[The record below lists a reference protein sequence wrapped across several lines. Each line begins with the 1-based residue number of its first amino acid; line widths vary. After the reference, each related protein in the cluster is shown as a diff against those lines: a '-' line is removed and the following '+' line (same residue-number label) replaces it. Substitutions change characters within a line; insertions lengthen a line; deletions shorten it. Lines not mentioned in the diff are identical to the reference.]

1 MKLSSIH
8 VKSLAINA
16 SNISTTTINGQ
27 EHYVIRGAVP
37 IVDDIVMNGG
47 LYPAEE
53 INNSYQTMEGKLMPL
68 PHPMV
73 DGKYVSANDPRAIN
87 SYHVGAWAQNV
98 SKSGDQVVMDVYINK
113 AVAETKP
120 DGKRLI
126 NRLDEMIAG
135 TNTDPIHLSTG
146 LLTNKERKS
155 GESKQKKYSWI
166 ARNMQFDHIAILLD
180 EPGAGTPEEGV
191 GMFVNADGQEGEVE
205 TASLVDAANS
215 LKDGLLNKVKF
226 FLTHNSDASFDE
238 IYQMLREAIRAPSG
252 SDVYRY
258 VVTVWPDKFI
268 FEEGNK
274 LFQQKYLIDDSTVTL
289 VGDPVEVVRKPT
301 EYEVKTN
308 GETNPM
314 KEKMIAA
321 LNAAGVKTEGLTDDQ
336 VWDAYNQQVQKK
348 ADKEKGEDVLSIINA
363 IERGFDD
370 IEHRISNM
378 DKEHSKYI
386 RATVTRMNYMLNGES
401 DTRGLMIQLLK
412 TIGDSKDSEEK
423 IEKVGQSMNLSHFE
437 VLSEKSLYKKRK
449 RRDFAS
455 QVEEEKQQE
464 ELSREDVL
472 RLNKIH
478 TRYQQAEIED
488 FIESYMKD
496 DHMEVKDI
504 DIRDEESF
512 EKLILAYD
520 YSTRRNSKYKVIE
533 RDDKLIDNGSYRYPA
548 LTFVRRKAK
557 S

>member
-205 TASLVDAANS
+205 TASLVEAANS

-301 EYEVKTN
+301 EYEIKTN
-308 GETNPM
+308 GENDPM
-314 KEKMIAA
+314 KELIINA
-321 LNAAGVKTEGLTDDQ
+321 LQAAGKPTEGKSDAELM
-336 VWDAYNQQVQKK
+336 DAYNQLAAEKAAAKK
-348 ADKEKGEDVLSIINA
+348 DGGDEIDPATGKPKKKEQASNSEEAPAWFKPFADDLAAVKSGLAVNADKEKGEKRAAVKAKFGLDDLAVNA
-363 IERGFDD
+363 LDGAALDGLFAQCQT
-370 IEHRISNM
+370 S
-378 DKEHSKYI
+378 
-386 RATVTRMNYMLNGES
+386 TGLNGAF
-401 DTRGLMIQLLK
+401 RPVNNN
-412 TIGDSKDSEEK
+412 DSFSEMPE
-423 IEKVGQSMNLSHFE
+423 
-437 VLSEKSLYKKRK
+437 
-449 RRDFAS
+449 
-455 QVEEEKQQE
+455 
-464 ELSREDVL
+464 
-472 RLNKIH
+472 
-478 TRYQQAEIED
+478 
-488 FIESYMKD
+488 
-496 DHMEVKDI
+496 
-504 DIRDEESF
+504 
-512 EKLILAYD
+512 
-520 YSTRRNSKYKVIE
+520 
-533 RDDKLIDNGSYRYPA
+533 
-548 LTFVRRKAK
+548 
-557 S
+557 

>member
-87 SYHVGAWAQNV
+87 TYHVGAWAQNV

-146 LLTNKERKS
+146 LLTNKEKKA
-155 GESKQKKYSWI
+155 GESKGKKHSWI

-205 TASLVDAANS
+205 TASLIDAANS

-252 SDVYRY
+252 GDVYRY

-268 FEEGNK
+268 YEEGNK
-274 LFQQKYLIDDSTVTL
+274 LFQQKYLIDDNAVAL
-289 VGDPVEVVRKPT
+289 VGEPLEVVRKPT

-336 VWDAYNQQVQKK
+336 VWDAYNQQMQKK
-348 ADKEKGEDVLSIINA
+348 DGVGDPSQTQTNSDAITAAVNLAIKPLTDEIGTLKSQLQANA
-363 IERGFDD
+363 
-370 IEHRISNM
+370 
-378 DKEHSKYI
+378 
-386 RATVTRMNYMLNGES
+386 ES
-401 DTRGLMIQLLK
+401 DLK
-412 TIGDSKDSEEK
+412 T
-423 IEKVGQSMNLSHFE
+423 
-437 VLSEKSLYKKRK
+437 KR
-449 RRDFAS
+449 DA
-455 QVEEEKQQE
+455 V
-464 ELSREDVL
+464 
-472 RLNKIH
+472 
-478 TRYQQAEIED
+478 
-488 FIESYMKD
+488 
-496 DHMEVKDI
+496 
-504 DIRDEESF
+504 
-512 EKLILAYD
+512 
-520 YSTRRNSKYKVIE
+520 
-533 RDDKLIDNGSYRYPA
+533 
-548 LTFVRRKAK
+548 KAK
-557 S
+557 FSFMTEAAINSLAGDALNDLYSQCQTSTGLNPAFQGNGAQSEILNMEAPE

>member
-1 MKLSSIH
+1 VKLSSIH

-87 SYHVGAWAQNV
+87 TYHVGAWAQNV

-146 LLTNKERKS
+146 LLTNKEKKS
-155 GESKQKKYSWI
+155 GESKEKKYTWI

-205 TASLVDAANS
+205 TASLIDAANS
-215 LKDGLLNKVKF
+215 LKDGLVNKVKF

-268 FEEGNK
+268 YEEGSK
-274 LFQQKYLIDDSTVTL
+274 LFQQKYLIDDNAVTL
-289 VGDPVEVVRKPT
+289 VGEPIEVVRKPT

-308 GETNPM
+308 GEQNPM
-314 KEKMIAA
+314 KQKMIAA
-321 LNAAGVKTEGLTDDQ
+321 LNAAGVTTEGLTDDQ
-336 VWDAYNQQVQKK
+336 VWDAYNQQMQKK
-348 ADKEKGEDVLSIINA
+348 AGGGDPAGTQVNTDAITAAVNAALTPLTDKISHLETQMQANA
-363 IERGFDD
+363 E
-370 IEHRISNM
+370 
-378 DKEHSKYI
+378 
-386 RATVTRMNYMLNGES
+386 
-401 DTRGLMIQLLK
+401 
-412 TIGDSKDSEEK
+412 
-423 IEKVGQSMNLSHFE
+423 
-437 VLSEKSLYKKRK
+437 
-449 RRDFAS
+449 
-455 QVEEEKQQE
+455 
-464 ELSREDVL
+464 
-472 RLNKIH
+472 
-478 TRYQQAEIED
+478 
-488 FIESYMKD
+488 
-496 DHMEVKDI
+496 KDI
-504 DIRDEESF
+504 TAKRQ
-512 EKLILAYD
+512 A
-520 YSTRRNSKYKVIE
+520 V
-533 RDDKLIDNGSYRYPA
+533 
-548 LTFVRRKAK
+548 KAK
-557 S
+557 FPFMTEAAINSLVGDALNDMFSQCQTSTGLNPAFQSNGAQSEILTMEAPE

>member
-16 SNISTTTINGQ
+16 SNISTTTINDQ

-37 IVDDIVMNGG
+37 IVDSIVMNGG

-68 PHPMV
+68 PHPKV

-87 SYHVGAWAQNV
+87 SFHVGAWAQNV

-126 NRLDEMIAG
+126 NRLDEMIDG

-146 LLTNKERKS
+146 LLTNKEKKS
-155 GESKQKKYSWI
+155 GESKGKKYNWI

-191 GMFVNADGQEGEVE
+191 GLFVNADGQESDVE
-205 TASLVDAANS
+205 TASLIDAANS

-226 FLTHNSDASFDE
+226 FFAHNSDASFDE
-238 IYQMLREAIRAPSG
+238 IYQMLREAIRPSTDSG
-252 SDVYRY
+252 VYRY

-268 FEEGNK
+268 YEEGQK
-274 LFQQKYLIDDSTVTL
+274 LFQQKYLIDDNAVTL
-289 VGDPVEVVRKPT
+289 VGDAVEVVRKPT

-308 GETNPM
+308 GEQNPM

-336 VWDAYNQQVQKK
+336 VWDAYNEQMKK
-348 ADKEKGEDVLSIINA
+348 PADGKKDDEDPETGKDKKKDAAANA
-363 IERGFDD
+363 
-370 IEHRISNM
+370 
-378 DKEHSKYI
+378 
-386 RATVTRMNYMLNGES
+386 
-401 DTRGLMIQLLK
+401 
-412 TIGDSKDSEEK
+412 EEIPAWAK
-423 IEKVGQSMNLSHFE
+423 A
-437 VLSEKSLYKKRK
+437 LSEKVDALNTQISANADTERK
-449 RRDFAS
+449 
-455 QVEEEKQQE
+455 EM
-464 ELSREDVL
+464 REAV
-472 RLNKIH
+472 
-478 TRYQQAEIED
+478 
-488 FIESYMKD
+488 
-496 DHMEVKDI
+496 
-504 DIRDEESF
+504 
-512 EKLILAYD
+512 
-520 YSTRRNSKYKVIE
+520 
-533 RDDKLIDNGSYRYPA
+533 
-548 LTFVRRKAK
+548 KAK
-557 S
+557 FGLSDTAVNAMADEPLKEMFSQCQTSLGLNGAFRQTNSSQSVSEMPE

>member
-8 VKSLAINA
+8 VKSFAINA

-87 SYHVGAWAQNV
+87 TYHVGAWAQNV

-146 LLTNKERKS
+146 LLTNKEKKS
-155 GESKQKKYSWI
+155 GESKGKKHSWI

-205 TASLVDAANS
+205 NASLIDAANS

-226 FLTHNSDASFDE
+226 FFTHNSDASFDE

-268 FEEGNK
+268 YEEGNK
-274 LFQQKYLIDDSTVTL
+274 LFQQKYLIDDSGVTL
-289 VGDPVEVVRKPT
+289 VGEPVEVVRKPT

-336 VWDAYNQQVQKK
+336 VWDAYNQQMQKK
-348 ADKEKGEDVLSIINA
+348 NGGGDPGQAQINSDVITAAVNA
-363 IERGFDD
+363 AI
-370 IEHRISNM
+370 
-378 DKEHSKYI
+378 
-386 RATVTRMNYMLNGES
+386 TPLN
-401 DTRGLMIQLLK
+401 
-412 TIGDSKDSEEK
+412 
-423 IEKVGQSMNLSHFE
+423 
-437 VLSEKSLYKKRK
+437 
-449 RRDFAS
+449 
-455 QVEEEKQQE
+455 
-464 ELSREDVL
+464 
-472 RLNKIH
+472 
-478 TRYQQAEIED
+478 
-488 FIESYMKD
+488 
-496 DHMEVKDI
+496 
-504 DIRDEESF
+504 
-512 EKLILAYD
+512 EKL
-520 YSTRRNSKYKVIE
+520 SKLE
-533 RDDKLIDNGSYRYPA
+533 TQLQANAESEQ
-548 LTFVRRKAK
+548 KAK
-557 S
+557 RDAVKAKFSFMTEAAINSLSGDALNDLYSQCQTSTGLNPAFQGNGAQSEILNMEAPE

>member
-87 SYHVGAWAQNV
+87 TYHVGAWAQNV

-146 LLTNKERKS
+146 LLTNKEKKA
-155 GESKQKKYSWI
+155 GESKGKKHSWI

-180 EPGAGTPEEGV
+180 EPGAGTPQEGV

-205 TASLVDAANS
+205 TASLIDAANS

-268 FEEGNK
+268 YEEGNK

-289 VGDPVEVVRKPT
+289 VGEPLEVVRKPT

-308 GETNPM
+308 GEENPM

-321 LNAAGVKTEGLTDDQ
+321 LNAAGVTTEGLTDDQ
-336 VWDAYNQQVQKK
+336 VWDAYNQQMQKK
-348 ADKEKGEDVLSIINA
+348 DGGGQPQINSDAITAAVNAAITPLTEKIGHLETQLQANA
-363 IERGFDD
+363 EKD
-370 IEHRISNM
+370 
-378 DKEHSKYI
+378 
-386 RATVTRMNYMLNGES
+386 
-401 DTRGLMIQLLK
+401 LK
-412 TIGDSKDSEEK
+412 TKRDAVKAQFSFISEAAVNSLSGDALNDLYSQCQTST
-423 IEKVGQSMNLSHFE
+423 GLNPAFQGN
-437 VLSEKSLYKKRK
+437 SEKSDIL
-449 RRDFAS
+449 
-455 QVEEEKQQE
+455 
-464 ELSREDVL
+464 
-472 RLNKIH
+472 
-478 TRYQQAEIED
+478 T
-488 FIESYMKD
+488 
-496 DHMEVKDI
+496 MEAP
-504 DIRDEESF
+504 E
-512 EKLILAYD
+512 
-520 YSTRRNSKYKVIE
+520 
-533 RDDKLIDNGSYRYPA
+533 
-548 LTFVRRKAK
+548 
-557 S
+557 

>member
-16 SNISTTTINGQ
+16 SNISTTTLNGQ

-135 TNTDPIHLSTG
+135 TNKDPIHLSTG
-146 LLTNKERKS
+146 LLTNKEKKS
-155 GESKQKKYSWI
+155 GESKGKKHSWI

-191 GMFVNADGQEGEVE
+191 GMFVNADGQEGEIE
-205 TASLVDAANS
+205 IASLIDAANS

-274 LFQQKYLIDDSTVTL
+274 LLQQKYLIDDSTVTL

-308 GETNPM
+308 GEINPM

-348 ADKEKGEDVLSIINA
+348 TGGGDPGQQPQINSEA
-363 IERGFDD
+363 ITAAVNLAIKPLTDEIG
-370 IEHRISNM
+370 
-378 DKEHSKYI
+378 
-386 RATVTRMNYMLNGES
+386 T
-401 DTRGLMIQLLK
+401 LK
-412 TIGDSKDSEEK
+412 TQLQANAEKDLKSK
-423 IEKVGQSMNLSHFE
+423 
-437 VLSEKSLYKKRK
+437 
-449 RRDFAS
+449 RDA
-455 QVEEEKQQE
+455 V
-464 ELSREDVL
+464 
-472 RLNKIH
+472 
-478 TRYQQAEIED
+478 
-488 FIESYMKD
+488 
-496 DHMEVKDI
+496 
-504 DIRDEESF
+504 
-512 EKLILAYD
+512 
-520 YSTRRNSKYKVIE
+520 
-533 RDDKLIDNGSYRYPA
+533 
-548 LTFVRRKAK
+548 KAK
-557 S
+557 FPFMTETAINSLAGDALNDMYSQCQTSTGLNPAFQGNGAQSEILSMEAPE

>member
-87 SYHVGAWAQNV
+87 AYHVGAWAQNV

-146 LLTNKERKS
+146 LLTNKEKKS
-155 GESKQKKYSWI
+155 GASKEKKYTWI

-205 TASLVDAANS
+205 TASLIDAANS
-215 LKDGLLNKVKF
+215 LKDGLVNKVKF
-226 FLTHNSDASFDE
+226 FLTHNSEASFDE
-238 IYQMLREAIRAPSG
+238 IYQMLREAIRAPSS

-258 VVTVWPDKFI
+258 VMTVWPDKFI
-268 FEEGNK
+268 YEEGSK
-274 LFQQKYLIDDSTVTL
+274 LFQQKYLIDDNAVTL
-289 VGDPVEVVRKPT
+289 VGEPIEVVRKPT

-308 GETNPM
+308 GEQNPM
-314 KEKMIAA
+314 KQKMIAA
-321 LNAAGVKTEGLTDDQ
+321 LNAAGVTTEGLTDDQ
-336 VWDAYNQQVQKK
+336 VWDAYNQQMQKK
-348 ADKEKGEDVLSIINA
+348 AGGGDPAGAQVNTDAITAAVNA
-363 IERGFDD
+363 
-370 IEHRISNM
+370 
-378 DKEHSKYI
+378 
-386 RATVTRMNYMLNGES
+386 
-401 DTRGLMIQLLK
+401 
-412 TIGDSKDSEEK
+412 
-423 IEKVGQSMNLSHFE
+423 
-437 VLSEKSLYKKRK
+437 
-449 RRDFAS
+449 
-455 QVEEEKQQE
+455 
-464 ELSREDVL
+464 
-472 RLNKIH
+472 
-478 TRYQQAEIED
+478 
-488 FIESYMKD
+488 
-496 DHMEVKDI
+496 
-504 DIRDEESF
+504 
-512 EKLILAYD
+512 
-520 YSTRRNSKYKVIE
+520 
-533 RDDKLIDNGSYRYPA
+533 A
-548 LTFVRRKAK
+548 LTPLTDKISHLETQLQANAEKDTAEKRQAVKAK
-557 S
+557 FPFMTEAAINSLAPEALNDMFSQCQTSTGLNPAFQGNGAQSEILTMEAPE

>member
-87 SYHVGAWAQNV
+87 TFHVGAWAQNV
-98 SKSGDQVVMDVYINK
+98 SKAGDKTVTDVYINK

-126 NRLDEMIAG
+126 NRLDEMIDG
-135 TNTDPIHLSTG
+135 INTDPIHLSTG
-146 LLTNKERKS
+146 LLTNKEKKS
-155 GESKQKKYSWI
+155 GESKGKKYSWI

-180 EPGAGTPEEGV
+180 EPGAGTPDEGV
-191 GMFVNADGQEGEVE
+191 GMFVNADGQEADVEV
-205 TASLVDAANS
+205 TSLIDAANS
-215 LKDGLLNKVKF
+215 MKDGWWNKTKF
-226 FLTHNSDASFDE
+226 YLSNASNYSFDE
-238 IYQMLREAIRAPSG
+238 ICAALRNKMSEGKPETYYFWPEA
-252 SDVYRY
+252 
-258 VVTVWPDKFI
+258 VWPDRFI
-268 FEEGNK
+268 YEENGK
-274 LFQQKYLIDDSTVTL
+274 YLQQKYLIDDDGKAEL

-336 VWDAYNQQVQKK
+336 VWDAYNQQMQKK
-348 ADKEKGEDVLSIINA
+348 DGGGDPGKAQINSDVITAAVNAALTPLNEKLSKLETQLQANA
-363 IERGFDD
+363 
-370 IEHRISNM
+370 
-378 DKEHSKYI
+378 
-386 RATVTRMNYMLNGES
+386 ES
-401 DTRGLMIQLLK
+401 DLK
-412 TIGDSKDSEEK
+412 T
-423 IEKVGQSMNLSHFE
+423 
-437 VLSEKSLYKKRK
+437 KR
-449 RRDFAS
+449 DA
-455 QVEEEKQQE
+455 V
-464 ELSREDVL
+464 
-472 RLNKIH
+472 
-478 TRYQQAEIED
+478 
-488 FIESYMKD
+488 
-496 DHMEVKDI
+496 
-504 DIRDEESF
+504 
-512 EKLILAYD
+512 
-520 YSTRRNSKYKVIE
+520 
-533 RDDKLIDNGSYRYPA
+533 
-548 LTFVRRKAK
+548 KAK
-557 S
+557 FSFMTEAAINSLAGDALNELYSQCQTSTGLNHAFQGNGAQSEILNMEAPE

>member
-87 SYHVGAWAQNV
+87 TYHVGAWAQNV

-120 DGKRLI
+120 DGTRLI

-146 LLTNKERKS
+146 LLTNKEKKA
-155 GESKQKKYSWI
+155 GESKGKKHSWI

-205 TASLVDAANS
+205 SASLIDAANS

-226 FLTHNSDASFDE
+226 FLTHNSEASFDE

-268 FEEGNK
+268 YEEGNK

-289 VGDPVEVVRKPT
+289 VGEPLEVVRKPT

-308 GETNPM
+308 GEQNPM

-321 LNAAGVKTEGLTDDQ
+321 LNAAGVTTEGLTDDQ
-336 VWDAYNQQVQKK
+336 VWDAYNQQIQKK
-348 ADKEKGEDVLSIINA
+348 DSGGQPQINSDAITAAVNAAITPLTEKIGHLETQLQANA
-363 IERGFDD
+363 EKD
-370 IEHRISNM
+370 
-378 DKEHSKYI
+378 
-386 RATVTRMNYMLNGES
+386 
-401 DTRGLMIQLLK
+401 LK
-412 TIGDSKDSEEK
+412 TKRDAVKAQFSFMSEAAVNSLSGDALNDLYAQCQTSTGLNPAFQGNSAQSE
-423 IEKVGQSMNLSHFE
+423 IL
-437 VLSEKSLYKKRK
+437 
-449 RRDFAS
+449 
-455 QVEEEKQQE
+455 
-464 ELSREDVL
+464 
-472 RLNKIH
+472 
-478 TRYQQAEIED
+478 T
-488 FIESYMKD
+488 
-496 DHMEVKDI
+496 MEAP
-504 DIRDEESF
+504 E
-512 EKLILAYD
+512 
-520 YSTRRNSKYKVIE
+520 
-533 RDDKLIDNGSYRYPA
+533 
-548 LTFVRRKAK
+548 
-557 S
+557 

>member
-53 INNSYQTMEGKLMPL
+53 INNSYLTMERKLMPL
-68 PHPMV
+68 GHPMV
-73 DGKYVSANDPRAIN
+73 NGKYVSANDPQAVN
-87 SYHVGAWAQNV
+87 DYYAGAWAQNV
-98 SKSGDQVVMDVYINK
+98 SKANDKVVMDVYVNK
-113 AVAETKP
+113 AVADTKP

-126 NRLDEMIAG
+126 QRLDDMITGNNA
-135 TNTDPIHLSTG
+135 DPIHVSTG
-146 LLTNKERKS
+146 LLLNKEQKA
-155 GESKQKKYSWI
+155 GESKQKKHSWI

-205 TASLVDAANS
+205 NASLIDAANS

-226 FLTHNSDASFDE
+226 FFTHNSDASFDE

-268 FEEGNK
+268 YEEGNK
-274 LFQQKYLIDDSTVTL
+274 LFQQKYLIDDSAVTL
-289 VGDPVEVVRKPT
+289 VGDSVEVVRKPT

-336 VWDAYNQQVQKK
+336 VWDAYNQQALKK
-348 ADKEKGEDVLSIINA
+348 EGAPSQAQVNSDAITAAVNLALKQLTDEIGTLKSQLQANA
-363 IERGFDD
+363 EQD
-370 IEHRISNM
+370 
-378 DKEHSKYI
+378 
-386 RATVTRMNYMLNGES
+386 L
-401 DTRGLMIQLLK
+401 
-412 TIGDSKDSEEK
+412 
-423 IEKVGQSMNLSHFE
+423 
-437 VLSEKSLYKKRK
+437 
-449 RRDFAS
+449 
-455 QVEEEKQQE
+455 
-464 ELSREDVL
+464 
-472 RLNKIH
+472 
-478 TRYQQAEIED
+478 
-488 FIESYMKD
+488 
-496 DHMEVKDI
+496 
-504 DIRDEESF
+504 
-512 EKLILAYD
+512 
-520 YSTRRNSKYKVIE
+520 
-533 RDDKLIDNGSYRYPA
+533 
-548 LTFVRRKAK
+548 KAK
-557 S
+557 RDAVKAKFSFMTEAAINSLAGDALNDMYSQCQTSTGLNPAFQGNSAQSEILTMEAPE

>member
-1 MKLSSIH
+1 VKLSSIH

-87 SYHVGAWAQNV
+87 AYHVGAWAQNV

-146 LLTNKERKS
+146 LLTNKEKKS
-155 GESKQKKYSWI
+155 GESKGKKHSWI

-205 TASLVDAANS
+205 TASLIDAANS
-215 LKDGLLNKVKF
+215 LKDGLMNKVKF

-268 FEEGNK
+268 YEEGNK
-274 LFQQKYLIDDSTVTL
+274 LLQQKYLIDDNAVTL
-289 VGDPVEVVRKPT
+289 VGEPIEVVRKPT

-308 GETNPM
+308 GEENPM

-321 LNAAGVKTEGLTDDQ
+321 LNAAGVTTEGLTDDQ
-336 VWDAYNQQVQKK
+336 VWDAYNQQMQKK
-348 ADKEKGEDVLSIINA
+348 AGGGDPAGAQVNAEAITAAVNAAITPLTDKIASLETQLQANAEKDLTEKRQAVKVKFPFMTEAAINSLAGDVLNDMYSQCQTST
-363 IERGFDD
+363 G
-370 IEHRISNM
+370 
-378 DKEHSKYI
+378 
-386 RATVTRMNYMLNGES
+386 LNS
-401 DTRGLMIQLLK
+401 AFR
-412 TIGDSKDSEEK
+412 
-423 IEKVGQSMNLSHFE
+423 
-437 VLSEKSLYKKRK
+437 
-449 RRDFAS
+449 
-455 QVEEEKQQE
+455 
-464 ELSREDVL
+464 
-472 RLNKIH
+472 
-478 TRYQQAEIED
+478 QANNN
-488 FIESYMKD
+488 
-496 DHMEVKDI
+496 
-504 DIRDEESF
+504 ESF
-512 EKLILAYD
+512 SEMP
-520 YSTRRNSKYKVIE
+520 E
-533 RDDKLIDNGSYRYPA
+533 
-548 LTFVRRKAK
+548 
-557 S
+557 